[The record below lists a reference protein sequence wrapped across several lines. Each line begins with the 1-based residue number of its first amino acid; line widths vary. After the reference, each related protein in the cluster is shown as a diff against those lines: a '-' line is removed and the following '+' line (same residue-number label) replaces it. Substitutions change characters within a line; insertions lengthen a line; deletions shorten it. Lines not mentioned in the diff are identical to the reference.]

1 VDEEEV
7 AEELESGLSPGMA
20 EAVAAREEAAGQSW
34 QVSHIPTNSP
44 REELL
49 QELIISGELSVRQA
63 QSVLELTD
71 DDTHLGKVTGLVAGE
86 FGVAPRKIEQALDG
100 TDYDHVNVA
109 MIDEQKRSF
118 LQSAGGIGGNVVGGL
133 QTWLTWPLEAA
144 ASGISAGLGIEN
156 APLEMTGEGL
166 WGVTVTDKNIM
177 KEDAWY
183 AGAPEEE
190 RADREKVRDDTMALI
205 SQMADKGLITE
216 EQETH
221 MLSVTDNYDPGTARD
236 LHVEIS
242 GILEDVDYETQG
254 IDFKRLWS
262 SSLNGL
268 QSRSEG
274 LVPSAGAEAA
284 AEEAAAEAEA
294 AAVIEAQEAQAASDP
309 IGDYG
314 SFDQLLGQLG
324 IAGEQVSSQ
333 GIKDTDKVE
342 IGTISTRL
350 ADGSVITTKGYD
362 LVGPDRILDRA
373 TGTVM
378 TNEMYNIIR
387 RNETIAADYSA
398 MGKPAPAIQELLDSG
413 MFRDPTKVPG
423 LTGKAFMPLED
434 LGIASVSPTAP
445 WQRDAYNWTA
455 GSGSAQWQS
464 MSARSRRANTKYMV
478 DSGMVPGGEVGGF
491 DNPFSL
497 AGGRQWEQILGVSR
511 EKQIAPQSAMNV
523 IGAEVNRVR
532 DIASQYSSG
541 GGYGSASAPKYSVP
555 ASLRTIP
562 DYKSLAQQ
570 TKSSFLA
577 ELGRDM
583 EDWELAL
590 MSDVLGEAYKK
601 RNTQLISADRAA
613 WEDAVSGG
621 TVSVENIEVLDPAE
635 TLQFDIED
643 TYADELQRYDQV
655 EDYGQS
661 RGLLMD
667 SIVTGQRM
675 T

>member
-1 VDEEEV
+1 
-7 AEELESGLSPGMA
+7 MA

-34 QVSHIPTNSP
+34 QVSYIPTNSP

-71 DDTHLGKVTGLVAGE
+71 DDTHLGKVTGIVAGE
-86 FGVAPRKIEQALDG
+86 FGVAPKKIEQALDG

-118 LQSAGGIGGNVVGGL
+118 LQSVGGHGGKFK
-133 QTWLTWPLEAA
+133 TWLGWPIEAA
-144 ASGISAGLGIEN
+144 ASGLRAGLAIEN
-156 APLEMTGEGL
+156 APFEIGQDS
-166 WGVTVTDKNIM
+166 WWDVSVTDKNII

-205 SQMADKGLITE
+205 RQMADKGLITE
-216 EQETH
+216 ERETH
-221 MLSVTDNYDPGTARD
+221 MLSVTDNYDPETARD

-242 GILEDVDYETQG
+242 SILEDVDYETQG
-254 IDFKRLWS
+254 IDFKRLWG
-262 SSLNGL
+262 SSLDGL
-268 QSRSEG
+268 RSRSEG
-274 LVPSAGAEAA
+274 LVPPVGAEAA

-309 IGDYG
+309 IGEYD

-324 IAGEQVSSQ
+324 IAGEQLSSQ
-333 GIKDTDKVE
+333 GIQDTDKVE

-350 ADGSVITTKGYD
+350 ADGTVINTKGYD
-362 LVGPDRILDRA
+362 LVGPDRILDRT

-378 TNEMYNIIR
+378 SNEMYNIIR
-387 RNETIAADYSA
+387 RNEGIAADYAA
-398 MGKPAPAIQELLDSG
+398 MGKPIEDVQRLLDSG
-413 MFRDPTKVPG
+413 RFLDPTSRRSLADMTKPM
-423 LTGKAFMPLED
+423 MPLED

-497 AGGRQWEQILGVSR
+497 AGGRQWEQVLGVSR
-511 EKQIAPQSAMNV
+511 EKQIAPQSAMNS
-523 IGAEVNRVR
+523 IGAEVSRVR
-532 DIASQYSSG
+532 DIAGQYTSGG
-541 GGYGSASAPKYSVP
+541 GGYGSSGPKYSVP

-570 TKSSFLA
+570 TKGSFTA

-590 MSDVLGEAYKK
+590 MSDVLADAYKK

-635 TLQFDIED
+635 TLQFDIEE